1 MIEAVAVDFDGV
13 IHDAYDGWRGGE
25 IYGHPLPGAIDALH
39 ELMNDHPVFIMT
51 ARPDLAPV
59 AAWLENIGFTTITQ
73 DACDKNAKTRW
84 HTRGTLLVTN
94 VKLPAIAYIDDKG
107 FGFESWDEGVVGWV
121 NRIAAVPGE
130 VRDAVSWMERKNSA
144 LEAKAAA
151 FEEVADLVHEFGDA
165 AYDDRGHRAAEAIW
179 AASKLVRAQA
189 ADLRK
194 GKMT

>member
-25 IYGHPLPGAIDALH
+25 IYGDPIPGAIEALNA
-39 ELMNDHPVFIMT
+39 LMKDHPVFIMT
-51 ARPDLAPV
+51 ARPDLKPV
-59 AAWLENIGFTTITQ
+59 AFWLSAFGFDTVTQ
-73 DACDKNAKTRW
+73 DAAGKNAKDRW

-121 NRIAAVPGE
+121 NRIASIPGDVREAV
-130 VRDAVSWMERKNSA
+130 AWMTRENSA

-151 FEEVADLVHEFGDA
+151 FEEVADLVYEFGDA
-165 AYDDRGHRAAEAIW
+165 AYSDRGHRVAEGIW
-179 AASKLVRAQA
+179 AASKLIRAQA